1 MKEKLYLV
9 LAVLCVLLGIYGL
22 GHRAAKRASEMK
34 RLSAERDVLRK
45 TVNTKNEVRDEVG
58 KMSDA
63 DVHERLRTDWMRK

>member
-22 GHRAAKRASEMK
+22 GHRAAKRANEMK
-34 RLSAERDVLRK
+34 RLNAERDALRK
-45 TVNTKNEVRDEVG
+45 SIDVKNQVRDEVG
-58 KMSDA
+58 KTLSA